1 VRIALAQI
9 NSVVGD
15 LDGNAERVL
24 RHLEAAKSQ
33 NVDIVLFPELIVTG
47 YPPEDLLL
55 RPGFVR
61 AAERTLDEI
70 ARSCRGIAALVG
82 TPYFERDLFNVC
94 AVCAGGEVKA
104 LYRKRFLPNYGV
116 FDEDRYFAPG
126 RDLILLE
133 LGKTLVGPTVCEDL
147 WQPGPPAT
155 ELSLAG
161 AELVANISASP
172 YHLGKEREREEM
184 FITRARD
191 NSCFVAFCNAVGA
204 QDELIFDGHSC
215 VIDDEGNVL
224 ARAPGFEEALLV
236 LDIDPKE
243 VVGRRLR
250 DVRRRSLARERDVL
264 PPVNVVHVGSEHAPA
279 NGRRAAGVVT
289 PFVDELEAMRLAL
302 ELGLHDYIEKNGF
315 RAGVVV
321 GVSGGIDSAVTA
333 ALAAE
338 ALGADRVHCVSM
350 PSSFSSERTRAD
362 ARRLAESLGCPFVE
376 LPIGSVVDAFA
387 ETLAEQFAGRDAD
400 PTEENIQ
407 ARARGVLLMA
417 LSNKFGWMLVATGN
431 KSELSVGYATLYGD
445 MAGGFALLKDV
456 YKTDVFR
463 LARHLNERAGREL
476 IPQSIID
483 RAPSA
488 ELRADQLDEDSLPPY
503 PELDKVL
510 EQYVE
515 HDRTLEE
522 LSEDGFDKAVVQR
535 AVELIDRAEYKR
547 RQAPPGVKLRP
558 KAFGRDRRTPITNK
572 WTG

>member
-1 VRIALAQI
+1 VRLGLAQI

-15 LDGNAERVL
+15 LDGNATRIVL
-24 RHLEAAKSQ
+24 RIEEAKRQ
-33 NVDIVLFPELIVTG
+33 GVDVLLFPELIVTG

-55 RPGFVR
+55 RPGFIR
-61 AAERTLDEI
+61 AAEAKLEEI
-70 ARSCRGIAALVG
+70 ARACRGIAAFVG
-82 TPYFERDLFNVC
+82 TPHFDRDLFNAC

-104 LYRKRFLPNYGV
+104 IYHKRFLPNYGV

-133 LGKTLVGPTVCEDL
+133 LGKTLVGPTVCEDM

-155 ELSLAG
+155 DLTLSG
-161 AELVANISASP
+161 AELLVNISASP
-172 YHLGKEREREEM
+172 YHVGKEREREEM

-191 NSCFVAFCNAVGA
+191 NSCFVAFCNAVGG

-215 VIDDEGNVL
+215 VLDDEGNVL
-224 ARAPGFEEALLV
+224 ARAPGFEETLLIV
-236 LDIDPKE
+236 DLDAKE

-250 DVRRRSLARERDVL
+250 DVRRRTLGREREDL
-264 PPVNVVHVGSEHAPA
+264 PHVAVVHIGSEKPPA
-279 NGRRAAGVVT
+279 NGSRADRAVA
-289 PFVDELEAMRLAL
+289 PFLDELEQTRLAL
-302 ELGLHDYIEKNGF
+302 ELGLRDYVDKNGF
-315 RAGVVV
+315 RDGVVV
-321 GVSGGIDSAVTA
+321 GVSGGVDSAVTA

-338 ALGADRVHCVSM
+338 ALGPERVHCISM
-350 PSSFSSERTRAD
+350 PSRYSSEATRTD
-362 ARRLAESLGCPFVE
+362 AKRLAESLGCSFME
-376 LPIGSVVDAFA
+376 LPIGEVVDAFDHLLT
-387 ETLAEQFAGRDAD
+387 EPFAGRHPDL
-400 PTEENIQ
+400 TEENIQ
-407 ARARGVLLMA
+407 ARARGVVLMA

-463 LARHLNERAGREL
+463 LARYLNEHAGREL

-488 ELRADQLDEDSLPPY
+488 ELRDNQLDEDSLPPY
-503 PELDKVL
+503 PQLDEVL

-522 LSEDGFDKAVVQR
+522 LSQDGFDADVVQR
-535 AVELIDRAEYKR
+535 AVAMIDRAEYKR
-547 RQAPPGVKLRP
+547 RQAPPGVKLHP
-558 KAFGRDRRTPITNK
+558 KAFGRDRRTPITNR
-572 WTG
+572 WRG

>member
-1 VRIALAQI
+1 VRIGLAQI

-15 LDGNAERVL
+15 LDGNAARIVERLEEAKRQGVDVL
-24 RHLEAAKSQ
+24 
-33 NVDIVLFPELIVTG
+33 LFPELIVTG

-55 RPGFVR
+55 RPGFIR
-61 AAERTLDEI
+61 AADSKLEEI
-70 ARSCRGIAALVG
+70 ARACRGIAAFVG
-82 TPYFERDLFNVC
+82 TPHFDRDLFNAC

-104 LYRKRFLPNYGV
+104 IYRKRFLPNYGV

-126 RDLILLE
+126 RDLLLLE
-133 LGKTLVGPTVCEDL
+133 LGKTLVGPTVCEDM

-155 ELSLAG
+155 DLALAG
-161 AELVANISASP
+161 AELLVNISASP
-172 YHLGKEREREEM
+172 YHVGKEREREEM

-191 NSCFVAFCNAVGA
+191 NSCFVAFCNAVGG

-215 VIDDEGNVL
+215 VLDDEGNVL

-236 LDIDPKE
+236 VDIDPKE

-250 DVRRRSLARERDVL
+250 DVRRRALARERDEAPHVA
-264 PPVNVVHVGSEHAPA
+264 VVHIGSEKPPA
-279 NGRRAAGVVT
+279 NGARADGTVA
-289 PFVDELEAMRLAL
+289 PFLDELEQTRLAL
-302 ELGLHDYIEKNGF
+302 ELGLRDYVDKNGF
-315 RAGVVV
+315 REGVVV

-338 ALGADRVHCVSM
+338 ALGPQRVHCVSM
-350 PSSFSSERTRAD
+350 PSRYSSEGTRTD

-376 LPIGSVVDAFA
+376 LPIGEVIEAFDRL
-387 ETLAEQFAGRDAD
+387 LAEPFAGRDPDLA
-400 PTEENIQ
+400 EENIQ
-407 ARARGVLLMA
+407 ARARGVVLMA

-463 LARHLNERAGREL
+463 LARYLNEHAGREL

-488 ELRADQLDEDSLPPY
+488 ELRDNQLDEDSLPPY
-503 PELDKVL
+503 PQLDKVL

-522 LSEDGFDKAVVQR
+522 LSQDGFDADVVQR
-535 AVELIDRAEYKR
+535 AVAMIDRAEYKR

-558 KAFGRDRRTPITNK
+558 KAFGRDRRTPITNR
-572 WTG
+572 WRG